1 MNLKALFV
9 YDDNTK
15 IQLFHDNLETHKEDQ
30 RLYPFIT
37 TIDRKQLEVVK
48 RLLSKDVVITG
59 MSTGEG
65 FIHLYVKGWND
76 GTK

>member
-15 IQLFHDNLETHKEDQ
+15 IQVFNDNLDIHQEGE
-30 RLYPFIT
+30 RLYPIIT

-48 RLLSKDVVITG
+48 SLSKNVVITG

-76 GTK
+76 ATK